1 VGGGGTVGD
10 LRGRLTAVAGRI
22 SLDMLRARKARHEN
36 YPGSWLPNPLQIVT
50 PPCNAGWWTP
60 S

>member
-1 VGGGGTVGD
+1 VV
-10 LRGRLTAVAGRI
+10 GRI

-36 YPGSWLPNPLQIVT
+36 YPGSWLPKPLQIVT